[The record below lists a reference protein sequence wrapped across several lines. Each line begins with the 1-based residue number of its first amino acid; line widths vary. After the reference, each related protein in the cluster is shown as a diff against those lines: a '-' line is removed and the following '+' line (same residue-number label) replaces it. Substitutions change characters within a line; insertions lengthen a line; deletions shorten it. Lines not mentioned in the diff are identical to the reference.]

1 MGGSWKVACASCE
14 SVARSETELKPTKLR
29 MLLLQVLQQRFN
41 VYIQAYKHNCK
52 VELAKACETFT
63 STRKGTQCQRKILGI
78 MKNAEHLQVGSKL
91 TLRKTKNKSASN
103 HNFIATATAYA
114 VFFPPFLELK
124 NDKMETL
131 CFRFKYSD
139 SLGETC
145 EMNEPEICR
154 SFACDACVFF
164 CCSHL
169 SLLNHCP
176 SCRRWV
182 KNMSTTQ
189 GKQTDKKYRSRN
201 KGIDISRSISYTFL
215 MAIWCYLVGYLF
227 FFSVSTVVLLHHMN
241 GFFGSKK
248 NSASR
253 EKRRCSKE
261 AFPGLVLQWWDRP
274 MSQTRKSLH
283 SPVVKAD
290 HRNEIK
296 KQRIDF
302 AES

>member
-63 STRKGTQCQRKILGI
+63 STRKGNEKYLESWKMLNI
-78 MKNAEHLQVGSKL
+78 SKL
-91 TLRKTKNKSASN
+91 DQNLHWEKQKNKSASN

-154 SFACDACVFF
+154 WFACDACVFF

-176 SCRRWV
+176 SCRGWV
-182 KNMSTTQ
+182 KNMSTT
-189 GKQTDKKYRSRN
+189 
-201 KGIDISRSISYTFL
+201 
-215 MAIWCYLVGYLF
+215 
-227 FFSVSTVVLLHHMN
+227 
-241 GFFGSKK
+241 
-248 NSASR
+248 
-253 EKRRCSKE
+253 
-261 AFPGLVLQWWDRP
+261 
-274 MSQTRKSLH
+274 
-283 SPVVKAD
+283 
-290 HRNEIK
+290 
-296 KQRIDF
+296 
-302 AES
+302 